1 MLVNIHFF
9 NIKAGADEKRML
21 HLLDKDLAE
30 YAKTF
35 GCIERKTWK
44 RLDAYSYSPGQP
56 AQPAQPAQSAA
67 YINVSLWP
75 SKKEADAYTRA
86 AREPPDEFKKV
97 LVELFSGIEFEKT
110 VRYVDEQG

>member
-21 HLLDKDLAE
+21 HLGDKDVAE

-44 RLDAYSYSPGQP
+44 LLNAYSYSPG
-56 AQPAQPAQSAA
+56 QPAQSAA